1 MFFSVIFLH
10 NCQNYEYFSIP
21 TDKLALTGYSTK
33 YNTYY
38 YDTNNYDIQ
47 YHDES
52 NFNEYAGG
60 TKGLWVKNAN
70 GEIEYIEWTDISN
83 YSTYFIPGSYPY
95 NPSNYVPSYEDTV
108 YLKYNTNKKDVI
120 YEK

>member
-1 MFFSVIFLH
+1 
-10 NCQNYEYFSIP
+10 
-21 TDKLALTGYSTK
+21 LTGYSTK

-60 TKGLWVKNAN
+60 TKGTWVKNAN
-70 GEIEYIEWTDISN
+70 EELEYIEWTDISN